1 MHKAIRFIDTEP
13 TKRIWLNG
21 TFDVVHL
28 GHIKLFQHAKELYPN
43 SIVCVGVD
51 TDKRI
56 RQLKGPN
63 RPINPL
69 NFRVEFLKAIRFIDQ
84 VVTFSTDSDLRN
96 KIALFNP
103 DVMLIGDDYRNRTIV
118 GEELIPRIEYVERF
132 DGLSTTSLIECQ
144 NCGYS

>member
-1 MHKAIRFIDTEP
+1 MNAEP

-43 SIVCVGVD
+43 STICVGVD
-51 TDKRI
+51 TDDRV

-69 NFRVEFLKAIRFIDQ
+69 AFRVEFLRSIRFIDE
-84 VVTFSTDSDLRN
+84 VRTFQTDSDLRN
-96 KIALFNP
+96 EIALFNP
-103 DVMLIGDDYRNRTIV
+103 DVMLIGDDYRHHTIV
-118 GEELIPRIEYVERF
+118 GEELIPRIIYVKRF

-144 NCGYS
+144 NCGYF

>member
-69 NFRVEFLKAIRFIDQ
+69 PFRVEFLKAIRFIDQ

-96 KIALFNP
+96 KIASFNP
-103 DVMLIGDDYRNRTIV
+103 DVMLIGDDYRNRTIIC
-118 GEELIPRIEYVERF
+118 EELIPRIIYVERF

>member
-1 MHKAIRFIDTEP
+1 MNAEP

-43 SIVCVGVD
+43 STICVGVD
-51 TDKRI
+51 TDDRV

-69 NFRVEFLKAIRFIDQ
+69 PLRVDFLKAIRFIDE
-84 VVTFSTDSDLRN
+84 VRTFQTDSDLRN
-96 KIALFNP
+96 EIASFNP
-103 DVMLIGDDYRNRTIV
+103 DVMFIGDDYRHHTII
-118 GEELIPRIEYVERF
+118 GEELIPHIEYVGRF

-144 NCGYS
+144 NCGYF

>member
-28 GHIKLFQHAKELYPN
+28 GHIKLFQHAKTLYPN

-63 RPINPL
+63 RPLNPL
-69 NFRVEFLKAIRFIDQ
+69 LFRVEFLKAIRFIDQ

>member
-28 GHIKLFQHAKELYPN
+28 GHIKLFQHAKALYPN

-96 KIALFNP
+96 KIASFNP

-118 GEELIPRIEYVERF
+118 GEELIPRIIYVERF

>member
-1 MHKAIRFIDTEP
+1 MNAEP
-13 TKRIWLNG
+13 TKRVWLNG

-28 GHIKLFQHAKELYPN
+28 GHIKLFQHAKTLYPT

-96 KIALFNP
+96 KIASFNP

-118 GEELIPRIEYVERF
+118 GEELIPRIIYVERF

>member
-1 MHKAIRFIDTEP
+1 MNPEP
-13 TKRIWLNG
+13 TKRVWLNG
-21 TFDVVHL
+21 TFDVLHL

-43 SIVCVGVD
+43 STVCVGVD

-69 NFRVEFLKAIRFIDQ
+69 PLRVEFLKAIRFIDH
-84 VVTFSTDSDLRN
+84 VVTFSTDDELRN
-96 KIALFNP
+96 AIAVFNP
-103 DVMLIGDDYRNRTIV
+103 DIMCIGDDYRHHTII
-118 GEELIPRIEYVERF
+118 GEELIPHIEYIERF
-132 DGLSTTSLIECQ
+132 DGLSTTSLIECK

>member
-1 MHKAIRFIDTEP
+1 MHAEP

-28 GHIKLFQHAKELYPN
+28 GHIKLFQHAKALYPN
-43 SIVCVGVD
+43 STICVGVD
-51 TDKRI
+51 TDDRV

-69 NFRVEFLKAIRFIDQ
+69 PLRVEFLKAIRFIDE
-84 VVTFSTDSDLRN
+84 VRAFSTDGDLREE
-96 KIALFNP
+96 IALFNP

-118 GEELIPRIEYVERF
+118 GEELIPLIIYVRRF
-132 DGLSTTSLIECQ
+132 DGLSTTKIIS
-144 NCGYS
+144 NN

>member
-1 MHKAIRFIDTEP
+1 MHAEP

-28 GHIKLFQHAKELYPN
+28 GHIKLFQHAKALYPN
-43 SIVCVGVD
+43 STICVGVD
-51 TDKRI
+51 TDDRV

-69 NFRVEFLKAIRFIDQ
+69 PLRVEFLKAIRFIDE
-84 VVTFSTDSDLRN
+84 VRTFSTDGDLREE
-96 KIALFNP
+96 IALFNP
-103 DVMLIGDDYRNRTIV
+103 DVMLIGDDYRHHTIV
-118 GEELIPRIEYVERF
+118 GEDLIPRIEYVRRF
-132 DGLSTTSLIECQ
+132 DSLSTTSLIECQ

>member
-69 NFRVEFLKAIRFIDQ
+69 NFRVEFLKAIRFIDE
-84 VVTFSTDSDLRN
+84 VRTFSTDSDLRN
-96 KIALFNP
+96 KIASFNP

-118 GEELIPRIEYVERF
+118 GEELIPRIIYVERF

>member
-1 MHKAIRFIDTEP
+1 MNTEP
-13 TKRIWLNG
+13 TKRVWLNG

-28 GHIKLFQHAKELYPN
+28 GHIKLFQHAKTLYPT

-63 RPINPL
+63 RPLNPL
-69 NFRVEFLKAIRFIDQ
+69 LFRVEFLKAIRFIDQ